1 MVEEAIFL
9 DSDDT
14 IILKKALAKLLYKNN
29 IDQLQ
34 ISQILKISQPM
45 VSNYLGSK
53 DKIPKKFLDL
63 SEHILIEIKKG
74 KKVKFHTSIS
84 FENNRIEGRYFI
96 AKNNEIISNE
106 RVKIIDNLTEAFQK
120 LKGHDIGRVMPE
132 VKVNIA
138 MAMDEANSP
147 EDVGAFVNG
156 LIIVDEIVS
165 SINGIRFGK
174 SKHLSKLL
182 IYLKSKINVNAI
194 MNIAYFD
201 GIKNSCLNYS
211 ILSKDFKLT
220 SNNKDVDILLHEG
233 DFGIE
238 PCAYVLGKD
247 AVEVTN
253 KVLKIT
259 DGIKNEK

>member
-14 IILKKALAKLLYKNN
+14 IILKKALAKILYKNN

-53 DKIPKKFLDL
+53 DKIQKKFFNL
-63 SEHILIEIKKG
+63 SENIWAQIKKG
-74 KKVKFHTSIS
+74 KNVKFHTTIS
-84 FENNRIEGRYFI
+84 FENNRIEGRYYI

-106 RVKIIDNLTEAFQK
+106 RVRIIDNLTEAFQK
-120 LKGHDIGRVMPE
+120 LKGHNIEKVLPE

-138 MAMDEANSP
+138 MAMDDANSP

-156 LIIVDEIVS
+156 LIIVDDIVS

-182 IYLKSKINVNAI
+182 IYLKSRIDVNAI

-201 GIKNSCLNYS
+201 GIINYGLNFS

-220 SNNKDVDILLHEG
+220 SNKEDIDILLHKG

-247 AVEVTN
+247 AIDVTN

-259 DGIKNEK
+259 DGIKNDK

>member
-1 MVEEAIFL
+1 MVEEAIFVRL
-9 DSDDT
+9 KDT
-14 IILKKALAKLLYKNN
+14 ILFKKAIAKVLYSNK
-29 IDQLQ
+29 IEQ
-34 ISQILKISQPM
+34 SKISEILNLTQPM

-53 DKIPKKFLDL
+53 EKIPKKFLDL
-63 SEHILIEIKKG
+63 ADNISAEIKKG
-74 KKVKFHTSIS
+74 KKITFHTSIS
-84 FENNRIEGRYFI
+84 FNNESFEGRYYI

-120 LKGHDIGRVMPE
+120 LKGQNIGRILPK

-138 MAMDEANSP
+138 MAMDNAESP

-156 LIIVDEIVS
+156 LIIVDDVVS

-182 IYLKSKINVNAI
+182 IYLKSKIEVNAI

-201 GIKNSCLNYS
+201 GINNSAMKFS
-211 ILSKDFKLT
+211 SLSKDFKLG
-220 SNNKDVDILLHEG
+220 SSKEDIDILLHDG

-247 AVEVTN
+247 AIEVTK

-259 DGIKNEK
+259 HGLKNEK